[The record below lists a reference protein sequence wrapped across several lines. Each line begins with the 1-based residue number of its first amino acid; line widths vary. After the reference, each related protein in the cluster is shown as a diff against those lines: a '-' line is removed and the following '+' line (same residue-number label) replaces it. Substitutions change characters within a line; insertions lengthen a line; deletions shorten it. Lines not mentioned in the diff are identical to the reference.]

1 MKSFIL
7 IPNDGISIN
16 PNDPNDYTYKS
27 VDSYIKKAIK
37 LGKELYG
44 DNFIIAEW
52 KLGSWYD
59 WYDTCNRYDCNG
71 EKIYDRK
78 KGKIK

>member
-1 MKSFIL
+1 MTSYTIFPSND
-7 IPNDGISIN
+7 IPIN
-16 PNDPNDYTYKS
+16 PNDPNDHTVKS
-27 VDSYIKKAIK
+27 VDSYIKKAVK

-52 KLGSWYD
+52 KLGYLND

-71 EKIYDRK
+71 VKIFDRK
-78 KGKIK
+78 KGSLR